1 MKYREMIEA
10 LIVIACGVILLSPVF
25 NTIFPVPFLSLM
37 KDIPDDIISHLAIGL
52 VPIIIVYFIDM
63 VRKKTD

>member
-1 MKYREMIEA
+1 MKYREMVEA
-10 LIVIACGVILLSPVF
+10 LVVIACGVILLSPEF
-25 NTIFPVPFLSLM
+25 NTIFPIPYLSLM
-37 KDIPDDIISHLAIGL
+37 KDIPDDVISHLAIAL